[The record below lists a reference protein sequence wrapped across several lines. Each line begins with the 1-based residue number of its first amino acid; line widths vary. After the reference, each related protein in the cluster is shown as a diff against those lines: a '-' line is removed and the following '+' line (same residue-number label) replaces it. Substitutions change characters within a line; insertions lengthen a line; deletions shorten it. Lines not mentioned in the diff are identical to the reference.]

1 MDILFPLMSG
11 DPSEP
16 GVLVAW
22 RAPNGAAVAAY
33 QIIAEV
39 TVEKFDAEI
48 NTPIAGTLRWV
59 VAEGDEVAQGGL
71 IAVVSPGP

>member
-1 MDILFPLMSG
+1 MDILFPHMSG

-16 GVLVAW
+16 GILVEW
-22 RAPNGAAVAAY
+22 RAPNGGTVAAY

-48 NTPIAGTLRWV
+48 NTPIAGTLRWA

-71 IAVVSPGP
+71 IAVVNPRP